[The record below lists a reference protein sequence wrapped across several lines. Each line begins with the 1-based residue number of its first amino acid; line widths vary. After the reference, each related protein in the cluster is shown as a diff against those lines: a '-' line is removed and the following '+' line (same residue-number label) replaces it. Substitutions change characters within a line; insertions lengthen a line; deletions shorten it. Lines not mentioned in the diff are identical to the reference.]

1 VSDPLKALFTQMD
14 ATEER
19 TALAAM
25 LDAGALLRSKGLGFG
40 DVAERLE
47 HSLLPPKIVS
57 TLKML
62 DSSTHEA
69 ANAFLA
75 ARKMLKNNGLTFV
88 AIARALERGNH
99 PSEVDRLG
107 RALADAKSIG
117 ERYAAEARQLHAEVL
132 RLRTSTVLHT
142 RSANPWK
149 QWITIGALSLICLW
163 IWSPAFGG
171 HREPGI
177 TASVSAPVSRVDSA
191 ERAATNPPQV
201 RCWRDRS
208 MSGPCY

>member
-1 VSDPLKALFTQMD
+1 MSDPLKALFTQMD
-14 ATEER
+14 ATEGR

-25 LDAGALLRSKGLGFG
+25 RDAGALLRSKGLDFG

-75 ARKMLKNNGLTFV
+75 ARKMLKSNGLSFV
-88 AIARALERGNH
+88 AIARALEHGNH
-99 PSEVDRLG
+99 PSEIDRLS

-117 ERYAAEARQLHAEVL
+117 ERYAAEAKQLRSEVL
-132 RLRTSTVLHT
+132 RLRTRAVLHT
-142 RSANPWK
+142 RPANPWK
-149 QWITIGALSLICLW
+149 QWITMGALSLICLW

-171 HREPGI
+171 HREPAI
-177 TASVSAPVSRVDSA
+177 TASVSAPVLRVDRA
-191 ERAATNPPQV
+191 ERGPTNLPRI

-208 MSGPCY
+208 ISGPCF